1 MPSQY
6 SSGHSVDDAKALA
19 ESLGI
24 RYDIVPIRPI
34 FDVYE
39 QTLGPLFDDLP
50 PNVTEENIQ
59 ARIRGM
65 LLMAVSNKHGNILL
79 NTTNKSELAVGY
91 GTMYGDLCGGLAV
104 LGDVYKTEVYE
115 LSHYVNKD
123 KEIIPINSI
132 QKPPSAELRP
142 GQKDSDSLPEYN
154 VLDPILYQYVE
165 MRKSPQDIIEMG
177 YDEATVRR
185 ALRLVN
191 INEFKRYQSPPV
203 IRVSSKSFGMGR
215 RLPIVAKYLN

>member
-1 MPSQY
+1 M
-6 SSGHSVDDAKALA
+6 
-19 ESLGI
+19 
-24 RYDIVPIRPI
+24 
-34 FDVYE
+34 
-39 QTLGPLFDDLP
+39 
-50 PNVTEENIQ
+50 
-59 ARIRGM
+59 
-65 LLMAVSNKHGNILL
+65 
-79 NTTNKSELAVGY
+79 
-91 GTMYGDLCGGLAV
+91 CGGLAV

>member
-1 MPSQY
+1 
-6 SSGHSVDDAKALA
+6 
-19 ESLGI
+19 
-24 RYDIVPIRPI
+24 
-34 FDVYE
+34 
-39 QTLGPLFDDLP
+39 
-50 PNVTEENIQ
+50 
-59 ARIRGM
+59 
-65 LLMAVSNKHGNILL
+65 
-79 NTTNKSELAVGY
+79 
-91 GTMYGDLCGGLAV
+91 MYGDLCGGLAV

>member
-1 MPSQY
+1 
-6 SSGHSVDDAKALA
+6 
-19 ESLGI
+19 
-24 RYDIVPIRPI
+24 
-34 FDVYE
+34 
-39 QTLGPLFDDLP
+39 
-50 PNVTEENIQ
+50 
-59 ARIRGM
+59 
-65 LLMAVSNKHGNILL
+65 MAVSNKHGNILL